1 MIVGRSPQGAVAGRS
16 ISAAMHWRPVLAVLL
31 VQLALQSWF
40 FPISELLTAKPL
52 IHIDAAFHQY
62 QMVLAQALCHQHL
75 LVGYD
80 PYFAAG
86 YQGGVTFN
94 ASAKVPALLACA
106 FGTPAAVVPIYKV
119 FSFTMGVLAP
129 AGLVLAA
136 RLLDLSRA
144 VGWVIA
150 AMAVLLWWTGP
161 IRWYHTAGLV
171 SWVASAFLAVPY
183 AVAAV
188 RCCLRPTFIRV
199 VAMAAVG
206 ALGTLLHPL
215 FALAVLMLAVP
226 LLLTSWRE
234 GRSWWGFFGAVLC
247 ICAAVLVIN
256 GPWLLATMTAPGYA
270 SQPGP
275 HQRAVDPLLML
286 RELLGVAS
294 TASGGSRLDA
304 ALVLGCMAFVVL
316 ARGPARKPV
325 MAVLAGGALL
335 MAWASLGGLLK
346 GASALQPNRFSALAW
361 LALSLPAAWGAVA
374 LAGAVRSKRGPPRW
388 LAGGVLAA
396 ISLIGLVFV
405 REAAIEIFTTRSG
418 RYAITPPE
426 VKGLGS
432 TSQAVLRFLGDHTD
446 KSARVFFEASLGRR
460 HDGGH
465 MAGFYALQ
473 ADREFIGG
481 PYPFIDYANAWDG
494 WAFGQ
499 PLAELSTAQLLQRMD
514 LYNIKWMLCHTALC
528 RQAMAALPGV
538 TLAAEL
544 GPVTAFQRPQAG
556 NFFVQGRGRVTQRCF
571 NTIELETEGG
581 AEITLKYHWVPGLVT
596 SPPTT
601 LEHRDLL
608 PGARPFI
615 VLRNPPRHLTL
626 SLGVPTAGCGQTT
639 SPG

>member
-1 MIVGRSPQGAVAGRS
+1 MTAT
-16 ISAAMHWRPVLAVLL
+16 MDWRPLLAVLL
-31 VQLALQSWF
+31 VQLVLQSWF
-40 FPISELLTAKPL
+40 FPVTELLTAKPL

-62 QMVLAQALCHQHL
+62 QIALAQALCHQHL

-106 FGTPAAVVPIYKV
+106 LGTPAAVAPVYKV

-136 RLLDLSRA
+136 RLLGLSRA
-144 VGWVIA
+144 VGWVVA

-171 SWVASAFLAVPY
+171 SWVASAFLALPY

-188 RCCLRPTFIRV
+188 RGCLRPTFTSV

-215 FALAVLMLAVP
+215 FPLAVLILAVP
-226 LLLTSWRE
+226 LLLASWRE
-234 GRSWWGFFGAVLC
+234 VRSGCGFVTAALC
-247 ICAAVLVIN
+247 ICAAVLAVN
-256 GPWLLATMTAPGYA
+256 GPWLLATMNAPGYA

-275 HQRAVDPLLML
+275 HQWTVDPLLML

-294 TASGGSRLDA
+294 TAAGGSRLDA
-304 ALVLGCMAFVVL
+304 ALVLGCAAFLVL
-316 ARGPARKPV
+316 ARGTVRKPV
-325 MAVLAGGALL
+325 MAVLVGGALL

-346 GASALQPNRFSALAW
+346 SASALQPNRFSALAW

-374 LAGAVRSKRGPPRW
+374 LAGAVRSRSGPPRW
-388 LAGGVLAA
+388 LACSVLAA
-396 ISLIGLVFV
+396 ISLIGLAFV

-418 RYAITPPE
+418 RYAVTPPE

-432 TSQAVLRFLGDHTD
+432 TSQAVLSFLRDHTD
-446 KSARVFFEASLGRR
+446 TSARVYFEASLGRR

-465 MAGFYALQ
+465 MAGLYALQ

-499 PLAELSTAQLLQRMD
+499 RLTELSSAQLQQRLDM
-514 LYNIKWMLCHTALC
+514 YNVKWMLCHTAAC

-538 TLAAEL
+538 TLITEL
-544 GPVTAFQRPQAG
+544 GVVTAFQRAQAG
-556 NFFVQGRGRVTQRCF
+556 NFFAQGRGRVTQRCF
-571 NTIELETEGG
+571 NTLELETEGDT
-581 AEITLKYHWVPGLVT
+581 ETTLKYHWVPGLVT

-601 LEHRDLL
+601 VEQRDLL

-626 SLGVPTAGCGQTT
+626 SLGLPAARCAQTPI
-639 SPG
+639 PG